1 MDKRMYDHT
10 CNDRLQAAT
19 LLFEKKKKKKLSKHD
34 IQGAGGEA
42 ANHELRLYVLA
53 QLFAFFPVDF
63 LAKERLLAV

>member
-1 MDKRMYDHT
+1 MTTHAMIDCK
-10 CNDRLQAAT
+10 QP
-19 LLFEKKKKKKLSKHD
+19 LFCSKKKKKKKLSKHD

>member
-1 MDKRMYDHT
+1 MTTHAMIDCK
-10 CNDRLQAAT
+10 QP
-19 LLFEKKKKKKLSKHD
+19 LFCSKKKKNKLSKHD

-42 ANHELRLYVLA
+42 ANHESRLYVLA